1 MPIGRPI
8 PNVTAYVLDQFLRPL
23 PIGVPGELYLGGAG
37 VARGYLNRPELT
49 SEKFIPNPFA
59 DDPGNRLYKTGDLVR
74 YRAGGNLEFLGRIDS
89 QVKIR
94 GFRVELGEIEQALR
108 SHPRVAECVVV
119 LREEDH
125 DTRLIAYL
133 ITPDQQPANSELRD
147 FLKAQLPAYM
157 LPAQFETIETLPLT
171 PSGKIDRRALPA
183 PTSPRVESGESF
195 VAPQTPMEELL
206 ARIWMEVLKL
216 KSVSVHNNFFELGG
230 HSLLAARVVAR
241 VRAALDIELGMVD
254 VFQAPT
260 IAGLASLLSS
270 RGVMSESE
278 AEFAAFF
285 EELSKIS
292 DAEAQRRL
300 AAETRIGEVPAAA
313 A

>member
-1 MPIGRPI
+1 MK
-8 PNVTAYVLDQFLRPL
+8 
-23 PIGVPGELYLGGAG
+23 
-37 VARGYLNRPELT
+37 
-49 SEKFIPNPFA
+49 S
-59 DDPGNRLYKTGDLVR
+59 VR
-74 YRAGGNLEFLGRIDS
+74 
-89 QVKIR
+89 
-94 GFRVELGEIEQALR
+94 R

-206 ARIWMEVLKL
+206 ARIWLEVLKL